1 MELDEAVLATLAKVA
16 GISLDTQECAELA
29 PRLRNLLGDADKV
42 NAFMAP
48 RREIGLAIRFKHL
61 DLPEGAERR

>member
-1 MELDEAVLATLAKVA
+1 MEVDEAVLAALAKVA
-16 GISLDTQECAELA
+16 GISLDTKDCIELA

-48 RREIGLAIRFKHL
+48 RREVGLAVRFEHL
-61 DLPEGAERR
+61 ELPEGAERR

>member
-1 MELDEAVLATLAKVA
+1 MELDEAVIEALAKVA
-16 GISLDTQECAELA
+16 GVSLDAQDRADLA

-48 RREIGLAIRFKHL
+48 RRDAGLAVHFKHL
-61 DLPEGAERR
+61 DLPEGVER

>member
-1 MELDEAVLATLAKVA
+1 MEVDEAVLAALVKVA
-16 GISLDTQECAELA
+16 GISLDAEDYAELVL
-29 PRLRNLLGDADKV
+29 RLRNLLRDADKV

-48 RREIGLAIRFKHL
+48 RREVGLAVHFRHL